1 MKRIPNKMRR
11 ATDERGSIVVEASLV
26 LPVFLFAF
34 IFLVYIVQMTAYST
48 VLQTTASEAAKQV
61 SSHLYPVQMAADHLK
76 KAEPVSK
83 ALQGFSKISFSELAD
98 QYASSLPEPIDGWV
112 KEAAAT
118 GDVPL
123 RSVKDAVSSTVLD
136 PVVKPLLQPL
146 IKEGPLHAE
155 RLHVIGI
162 TVPTTGESNQPYFG
176 VELTYELPLKVPFT
190 GRPLLIRAK
199 AQERAW
205 IGDTSEGTGG
215 AAGEGGEDAPAG
227 SVTVTSV
234 PSPAYPGQKATVTAK
249 AEPGESVSIKVIYK
263 SGRSTAR
270 YLGRQTA
277 DASGNLSWTWLVGGN
292 TTPGEWSLVVESD
305 RGATSEASFEVRR
318 RE

>member
-1 MKRIPNKMRR
+1 MKRISNKIRQ
-11 ATDERGSIVVEASLV
+11 ASGERGSIVVEASLV
-26 LPVFLFAF
+26 LPVFLFTF

-61 SSHLYPVQMAADHLK
+61 SVHLYPVQMAADQLK
-76 KAEPVSK
+76 KTEPVSK
-83 ALQGFSKISFSELAD
+83 VLQGFAKISFSELAD
-98 QYASSLPEPIDGWV
+98 KYASSLPDPINGWV

-123 RSVKDAVSSTVLD
+123 RSMKDQLSSAVLD
-136 PVVKPLLQPL
+136 PVVKPLLKPL
-146 IKEGPLHAE
+146 IQDGPLRE
-155 RLHVIGI
+155 DRLHVIGI
-162 TVPTTGESNQPYFG
+162 TVPTTGESNEPYFG

-190 GRPLLIRAK
+190 GKPLLIRAK
-199 AQERAW
+199 AEERAW
-205 IGDTSEGTGG
+205 IGDTGEGG
-215 AAGEGGEDAPAG
+215 AAAADGETGGETG
-227 SVTVTSV
+227 TVTVTSV
-234 PSPAYPGQKATVTAK
+234 PSPAYPGQQATVRAK
-249 AEPGESVSIKVIYK
+249 AAPGESVSIKVVYK

-277 DASGNLSWTWLVGGN
+277 DAAGNLSWTWLVGGN

-305 RGATSEASFEVRR
+305 KGALAEASFEVRK

>member
-1 MKRIPNKMRR
+1 MKRKSNKIRR
-11 ATDERGSIVVEASLV
+11 AAGEQGSIVVEASLV

-61 SSHLYPVQMAADHLK
+61 SVHLYPVQMAADQLK
-76 KAEPVSK
+76 KTEPVSK
-83 ALQGFSKISFSELAD
+83 ALQGFAKISFSELAAR
-98 QYASSLPEPIDGWV
+98 YASSLPEPIDGWV

-123 RSVKDAVSSTVLD
+123 RSMKDQLSSVVLD
-136 PVVKPLLQPL
+136 PVVKPLLKPL
-146 IKEGPLHAE
+146 IQDGPLRE
-155 RLHVIGI
+155 DRLHVIGI
-162 TVPTTGESNQPYFG
+162 EVPTTGESNEPYFG

-190 GRPLLIRAK
+190 GKPLLIRAK
-199 AQERAW
+199 AEERAW
-205 IGDTSEGTGG
+205 IGDTGESGG
-215 AAGEGGEDAPAG
+215 SSAGEEGEAG
-227 SVTVTSV
+227 TSGTVTVTSV
-234 PSPAYPGQKATVTAK
+234 PSPAYPGQRATVTAK
-249 AEPGESVSIKVIYK
+249 AEPGESVSIKVVYK

-305 RGATSEASFEVRR
+305 NGALAEASFEVRK